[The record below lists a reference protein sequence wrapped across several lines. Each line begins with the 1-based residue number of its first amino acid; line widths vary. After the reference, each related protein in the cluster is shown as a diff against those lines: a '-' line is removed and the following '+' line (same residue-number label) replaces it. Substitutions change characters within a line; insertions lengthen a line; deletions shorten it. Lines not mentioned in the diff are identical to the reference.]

1 MQTVFASV
9 SHLHESVYTAIPNG
23 NIERGSSTSVP
34 SRYATGSP
42 KGAHGEK
49 ITWTKKIY
57 IRNGMCVNL
66 SPLVEEEGVKHA
78 QNLIILAYL
87 AQLVCNCKRATVS
100 Q

>member
-1 MQTVFASV
+1 
-9 SHLHESVYTAIPNG
+9 VYTSIPNG
-23 NIERGSSTSVP
+23 NTERGSSISVP
-34 SRYATGSP
+34 SRYTTGCP
-42 KGAHGEK
+42 EGVHGEK
-49 ITWTKKIY
+49 ITGTKKRY
-57 IRNGMCVNL
+57 IRDEVCVNL

>member
-1 MQTVFASV
+1 
-9 SHLHESVYTAIPNG
+9 VYTSIPNG
-23 NIERGSSTSVP
+23 NTERGSSISVP
-34 SRYATGSP
+34 SRYTTGCP
-42 KGAHGEK
+42 EGAHGEK
-49 ITWTKKIY
+49 ITGTKKRY
-57 IRNGMCVNL
+57 IRDEVCVNL